1 MNKKKI
7 ALALA
12 LVTLALWVVSP
23 TTPKRPNRT
32 LAKAFPAG
40 LLKSPASC
48 TTPEWPNEARRYE
61 IDGITVLNFG
71 IDAEGNI
78 EDARIEHS
86 SGWQLLDAAAL
97 RSLIKCK
104 FKPGLDETDRASI
117 YPVQFVWTLTGPA
130 AIRPELVAGSC
141 EPSTRF
147 TGFERFNRK
156 PSAADGVLVRF
167 LVNEEGTPY
176 GAKAEPADG
185 QALLARAA
193 LDYIQACK
201 FMADPAV
208 PGERTDTVY
217 GRVLVKAGG
226 TT

>member
-12 LVTLALWVVSP
+12 LVLLALWVVAP

-40 LLKSPASC
+40 LLQSPASC

-71 IDAEGNI
+71 IDAGGNI
-78 EDARIEHS
+78 EDARVEQS
-86 SGWQLLDAAAL
+86 SGWQLLDAAAM
-97 RSLIKCK
+97 RSLVKCK
-104 FKPGLDETDRASI
+104 FKPGLDEADRASI
-117 YPVQFVWTLTGPA
+117 YPIQFVWTLTGPA
-130 AIRPELVAGSC
+130 AIRPALVEGSC
-141 EPSTRF
+141 APLSRF
-147 TGFERFNRK
+147 TGFERFNRR
-156 PSAADGVLVRF
+156 PSGPDGVLVRF
-167 LVNEEGTPY
+167 LVDEQGKPY

-185 QALLARAA
+185 QALQARAA
-193 LDYIQACK
+193 LDYIQTCK

-217 GRVLVKAGG
+217 GRVLMKAAKPS
-226 TT
+226 